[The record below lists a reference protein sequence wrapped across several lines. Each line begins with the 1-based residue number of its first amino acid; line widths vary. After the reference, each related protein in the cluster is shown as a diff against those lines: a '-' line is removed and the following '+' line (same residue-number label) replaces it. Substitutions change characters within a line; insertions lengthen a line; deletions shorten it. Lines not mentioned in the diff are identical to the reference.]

1 MDERTPLI
9 RQNGD
14 AGKKKKKES
23 AKSTPSLVK
32 PLMKAFGAELIAAQL
47 YKVAYD
53 VFTFTS
59 PILLR
64 LVTIVC
70 YLQLLLTQR
79 FTLHILF
86 VLFTSFM

>member
-1 MDERTPLI
+1 M

-14 AGKKKKKES
+14 AGKRKKES

-64 LVTIVC
+64 LLTIVS
-70 YLQLLLTQR
+70 YY
-79 FTLHILF
+79 
-86 VLFTSFM
+86 S